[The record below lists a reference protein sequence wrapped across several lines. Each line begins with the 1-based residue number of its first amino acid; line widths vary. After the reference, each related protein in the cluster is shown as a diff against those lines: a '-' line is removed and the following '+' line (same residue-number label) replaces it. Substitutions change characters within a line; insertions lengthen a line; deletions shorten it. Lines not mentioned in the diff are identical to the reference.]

1 MTNLEDAPPLTDAE
15 LPVPIG
21 AVRGKP
27 TAEMRA
33 FEDALVERV
42 RETVSTEDFIERARI
57 ADRDGALSR
66 ENLRLMQELGVTGM
80 PIDTAFGP
88 SGASLSAAARVMEE
102 LSYRDAATAL
112 AINMH
117 WGGARGLAQ
126 MPSFPRRDEACAAIA
141 RHEATICGGFSISS
155 EGLDSRKS
163 GVVCREEGDVYLFNG
178 RSGYASMSEAAG
190 YAMLGGVLEGSDPED
205 PIYIL
210 SVGRMGEPGL
220 LNHHNWNAMGMRA
233 TGSSD
238 IECKDL
244 AVDKNDC
251 LVGTMRAF
259 QFRRP
264 IDTAYNTFGIAAIW
278 IGLSRAAFDFTIDH
292 SKKRYG
298 YMASS
303 SLDAVKASYRA
314 DEPWAQSAIGNMD
327 HWLGTGRALMRDI
340 IERLD
345 DYDDDELMGRDHVR
359 TLYHLRRMSEEVAM
373 GAMKICGAHG
383 YVKSRTLER
392 IFRDL
397 IGGVVMAWKTDDLQ
411 HKLGLGALGRPIM
424 ISGPGGT

>member
-1 MTNLEDAPPLTDAE
+1 MTDLDDLPSLAAEGPAPIAGVRGRPPAELRALEDA
-15 LPVPIG
+15 I
-21 AVRGKP
+21 
-27 TAEMRA
+27 
-33 FEDALVERV
+33 VERV
-42 RETVSTEDFIERARI
+42 RECAAADDFAERARV
-57 ADRDGALSR
+57 ADRDGALAV
-66 ENLRLMQELGVTGM
+66 ENLRLMQEIGVTGM
-80 PIDTAFGP
+80 PIDPALGS
-88 SGASLSAAARVMEE
+88 SGASLSAAVRVMEE
-102 LSYRDAATAL
+102 LAYRDASTAL

-163 GVVCREEGDVYLFNG
+163 GVVCRDEGDVYVFNG

-190 YAMLGGVLEGSDPED
+190 YAMLGAILEGSDPDD
-205 PIYIL
+205 PTYVL
-210 SVGRMGEPGL
+210 TVGRMGEPGL
-220 LNHHNWNAMGMRA
+220 INHHNWNAMGMRA

-238 IECKDL
+238 LECRDL
-244 AVDKNDC
+244 AVVKDDC
-251 LVGTMRAF
+251 LVGQMKTF

-264 IDTAYNTFGIAAIW
+264 IDTAYNTFGIGAIW
-278 IGLSRAAFDFTIDH
+278 VGLSRAAFDFTVDH
-292 SKKRYG
+292 AKRRYG

-303 SLDAVKASYRA
+303 SLESVKASYRA
-314 DEPWAQSAIGNMD
+314 DEPWAQAAIGSMD
-327 HWLGTGRALMRDI
+327 HWLGTGRALLRDMVD
-340 IERLD
+340 RLD

-359 TLYHLRRMSEEVAM
+359 TLYHLRRMSEEVAL
-373 GAMKICGAHG
+373 GAMKTCGAHG

-411 HKLGLGALGRPIM
+411 HKLGVGALGRPIM